1 MISEVASSLEVARG
15 ASALGEPAPSEPVGV
30 LSGRSGS
37 DAFEP
42 PCGVDICVHLS
53 GFVSVGFAV
62 GVIAAPTV
70 LLEGPCTPKGPGHSK
85 PDASLVKAHKV
96 RLHTLI
102 RVSGVVSGFTVI
114 FILVAIGFA
123 LGRTQVLGEHAH
135 DVLSRLVFFVCT
147 PALLFTSL
155 ATSDLSV
162 IFSSTLVIA
171 GVSAFAT
178 GTLYI
183 VLARGLLRRRDIP
196 ELTIG
201 ALSSSY
207 VNSVNLGLP
216 IAIFVLD
223 DASFIAPLLL
233 FQILIYSPLALG
245 VLDVT
250 ALDRTA
256 GKSVLRDTVRLPLTN
271 PIVIGGLI
279 GVVVSLI
286 GWHPPTAIL
295 EPMKMLGSASVPAA
309 LLAFGMSL
317 TGVPLFKKGQSPRR
331 EVALAT
337 VLKMLFM
344 PALVY
349 VIARWGFGES
359 GHTLFAQV
367 VIAALPTAQNVLVYA
382 TRYRRGQVLARD
394 TALLTTLVSIPVIAV
409 IAWLLA

>member
-1 MISEVASSLEVARG
+1 MFASLR
-15 ASALGEPAPSEPVGV
+15 
-30 LSGRSGS
+30 
-37 DAFEP
+37 
-42 PCGVDICVHLS
+42 
-53 GFVSVGFAV
+53 FAV
-62 GVIAAPTV
+62 GIIAAPTV
-70 LLEGPCTPKGPGHSK
+70 FSGNRACLRGLRSPNAA
-85 PDASLVKAHKV
+85 ASLVKGPQV
-96 RLHTLI
+96 RLHTLV

-114 FILVAIGFA
+114 FILVAVGFV
-123 LGRTQVLGEHAH
+123 LGRTGILGEHAH

-155 ATSDLSV
+155 VTSDLSV

-171 GVSAFAT
+171 GASAFAI
-178 GTLYI
+178 GTLY
-183 VLARGLLRRRDIP
+183 VLVARTVLRRREIP
-196 ELTIG
+196 ELVIG

-250 ALDRTA
+250 ALERTSGTSA
-256 GKSVLRDTVRLPLTN
+256 LRDTLRLPLTN

-279 GVVVSLI
+279 GVVVSVI
-286 GWHPPTAIL
+286 GWHPPTAIV
-295 EPMKMLGSASVPAA
+295 EPMKMLGNASVPAA

-317 TGVPLFKKGQSPRR
+317 TGVPLFKKGESPRR

-337 VLKMLFM
+337 VLKMLVM

-367 VIAALPTAQNVLVYA
+367 VIAELPTAQNVLVYA

-394 TALLTTLVSIPVIAV
+394 TALLTTIVSIPVIAV